1 MNAPLCK
8 GVNISIVFGR
18 VDKCC
23 CLLYWQ
29 TNRFSASR
37 SFGIACTMKVAPVD
51 QKAKNEEKRSKTGQ
65 YLQSGI
71 HMFMY
76 CLGLS
81 PYKINKETG
90 EVSFKWFSSET
101 IWSLVRLIVFN
112 SPFSFLPVVLFA
124 YFGQDEWVGM
134 TASSNSTFN
143 ATLNTTLN
151 ATSITNHKLPNALMY
166 TILISIENISCYS
179 FFILP
184 KAAKS
189 ILRLRFYDGENLTRK
204 YPNVNIFLTAEVSE

>member
-8 GVNISIVFGR
+8 GVNISIVFGH
-18 VDKCC
+18 VDKCR

-51 QKAKNEEKRSKTGQ
+51 QKAKNEEKMKNGSKTGQ

-90 EVSFKWFSSET
+90 EVSFKWFSCET
-101 IWSLVRLIVFN
+101 FWSLVRLVVFN
-112 SPFSFLPVVLFA
+112 SPFSFLPVVFFVA
-124 YFGQDEWVGM
+124 FGRDEWGGVAEVDNM
-134 TASSNSTFN
+134 T
-143 ATLNTTLN
+143 ATLNSTLN
-151 ATSITNHKLPNALMY
+151 ATSNATSSAVGTGLVY
-166 TILISIENISCYS
+166 KILCAIEYISCYS
-179 FFILP
+179 FFILT
-184 KAAKS
+184 KVAKS
-189 ILRLRFYDGENLTRK
+189 IPT
-204 YPNVNIFLTAEVSE
+204 

>member
-18 VDKCC
+18 VDK

-51 QKAKNEEKRSKTGQ
+51 QKAKNEEKMKNRSKTGQ

-101 IWSLVRLIVFN
+101 IWSFVRLIVFN

-124 YFGQDEWVGM
+124 YFGPDEWVGM
-134 TASSNSTFN
+134 TASSNSTLNATLNSTFN

-184 KAAKS
+184 KVAKS
-189 ILRLRFYDGENLTRK
+189 KPT
-204 YPNVNIFLTAEVSE
+204 